1 MTTITLTFDN
11 GPDPDVTPQVLATL
25 KRTQVPSTFFVLGHK
40 LRDRR
45 ALAERAHD
53 EGHWIGNHT
62 YNHLVPLGLTAE
74 RDVAASEIART
85 QDLIGDLVHE
95 RRLFRPFGG
104 GGNLDQR
111 LLNREA
117 LDFLVA
123 GRYTCVL
130 WNAIPEDWAHPTTWV
145 ERALDLCFG
154 QDETLLVLHD
164 LPTGAMQL
172 LERFIETARD
182 RGATFRQEF
191 PTACVP
197 LLHGE
202 LVLPMAPYLTD
213 ASQLEPAV

>member
-1 MTTITLTFDN
+1 MIYA
-11 GPDPDVTPQVLATL
+11 VVLAIVVGTL
-25 KRTQVPSTFFVLGHK
+25 CAVTIIKTRSVK
-40 LRDRR
+40 
-45 ALAERAHD
+45 
-53 EGHWIGNHT
+53 N
-62 YNHLVPLGLTAE
+62 
-74 RDVAASEIART
+74 
-85 QDLIGDLVHE
+85 
-95 RRLFRPFGG
+95 
-104 GGNLDQR
+104 
-111 LLNREA
+111 EA
-117 LDFLVA
+117 DFLVA

-130 WNAIPEDWAHPTTWV
+130 WTAIPEDWAHPTTWV

-164 LPTGAMQL
+164 QPTGAMQL